1 MKFDMSTGV
10 DNLAMVCAL
19 QESQVDD
26 LFDEVM
32 EKYEGRISVQSLEM
46 LFSKYEIAYDVLP
59 QYLKDR
65 IDLIDV
71 Y

>member
-10 DNLAMVCAL
+10 DNIAMIASL

-46 LFSKYEIAYDVLP
+46 LFAKHEIVYDILP

>member
-1 MKFDMSTGV
+1 MI
-10 DNLAMVCAL
+10 CAL

-32 EKYEGRISVQSLEM
+32 EKYEGRISIQSLEM
-46 LFSKYEIAYDVLP
+46 LFSKYEIAYDILP